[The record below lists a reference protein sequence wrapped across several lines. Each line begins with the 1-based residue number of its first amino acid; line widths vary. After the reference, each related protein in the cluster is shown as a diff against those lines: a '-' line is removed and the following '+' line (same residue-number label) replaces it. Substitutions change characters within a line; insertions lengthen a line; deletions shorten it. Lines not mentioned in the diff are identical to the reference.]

1 MIGYVIIDE
10 NGSFFSAEYEEETKE
25 TAFYYSKC
33 PSIFKNLDEVKEIKQ
48 KLAENGCKVKI
59 LKTTLE
65 CINE

>member
-10 NGSFFSAEYEEETKE
+10 NGRFLSAEYKEETEE

-33 PSIFKNLDEVKEIKQ
+33 PSIFNNLDEVKEIKQ
-48 KLAENGCKVKI
+48 MFAENGHKVKI
-59 LKTTLE
+59 LKMTLE

>member
-1 MIGYVIIDE
+1 MIGYVIINED
-10 NGSFFSAEYEEETKE
+10 GRFFSAEYEEETKE

-48 KLAENGCKVKI
+48 EFAKNGCKVKI
-59 LKTTLE
+59 LKMTLE